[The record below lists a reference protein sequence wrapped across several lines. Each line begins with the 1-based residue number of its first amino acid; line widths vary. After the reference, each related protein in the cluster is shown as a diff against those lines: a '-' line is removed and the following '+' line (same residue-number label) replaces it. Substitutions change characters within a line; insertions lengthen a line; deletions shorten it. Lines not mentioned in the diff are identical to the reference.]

1 MNEEMIQNNIQNDAM
16 FIFES
21 ETTPNEY
28 GNMAAHFP
36 MFYWQYTRF
45 GTFLSLCLISL
56 IGIFS
61 SQSKSESIISFLLLE
76 IFMLIIYKV
85 RLKEMAKN
93 SFVKSQ
99 QKYAIDT
106 HFINQLYEDY
116 FIRIG
121 EYTTRKVPY
130 ERISKVIETDSN
142 FYIELDGGVII
153 FQKNKCS
160 NEAIEFIRRKCKD
173 ILNISR
179 KSSVV
184 KQIKNPEML
193 KKLMTVLF
201 ILNCICIPLALY
213 TVNLANTGA
222 QGFQFIKKAWIFW
235 LWLPVPILSIVL
247 GIKYRKIY
255 ASFDKNIL
263 SGVIVAIFLLIF
275 GSFYFFPINQDYD
288 KIYRYADAL
297 NIALPPEGELYIQEY
312 DTYFDNMKDFVK
324 IDAYFDRADCL
335 EINELIK
342 NKQNWI
348 SKDELSS
355 KLRIFIPTTLIG
367 AESSYFS
374 IYNKTLDNY
383 NSVPNESGEYLI
395 YAMMFDK
402 ENKHLEINEY
412 YFSYVK

>member
-1 MNEEMIQNNIQNDAM
+1 MNEEMIKNNIQNDAR
-16 FIFES
+16 FVFES

-28 GNMAAHFP
+28 GNMAVHFP
-36 MFYWQYTRF
+36 MFYWQYARF
-45 GTFLSLCLISL
+45 GTFLSLSFISV

-76 IFMLIIYKV
+76 IFMLIIYKI

-99 QKYAIDT
+99 QKYALDT

-116 FIRIG
+116 FIRTG
-121 EYTTRKVPY
+121 EYTTRKVSY
-130 ERISKVIETDSN
+130 ERISKAIETESN

-160 NEAIEFIRRKCKD
+160 NEAIEFIRGKCKD

-179 KSSVV
+179 KSCVV

-193 KKLMTVLF
+193 KKIMTILF

-213 TVNLANTGA
+213 TVNLANAGA
-222 QGFQFIKKAWIFW
+222 HGFQFIKKLWMFW

-247 GIKYRKIY
+247 GIKYKKIH

-288 KIYRYADAL
+288 KIYSYEDAL
-297 NIALPPEGELYIQEY
+297 NITLPSEGEVYIQEY
-312 DTYFDNMKDFVK
+312 DTYFNDMKDFVK
-324 IDAYFDRADCL
+324 IDAYYDSDDCI
-335 EINELIK
+335 EMKESIK
-342 NKQNWI
+342 NKPSWLSVN
-348 SKDELSS
+348 ELSS
-355 KLRIFIPTTLIG
+355 ELRIFIPTTLVG
-367 AESSYFS
+367 SESSYFS

-383 NSVPNESGEYLI
+383 NSVPNESGEYSI
-395 YAMMFDK
+395 CVMMFDN

-412 YFSYVK
+412 SFSYVK